1 MNLKELAE
9 LKDYLDTGIRP
20 KSAELFKIR
29 GARVSECFIEPI
41 LGGGGVVVISFSL
54 VFTYE
59 NAGKDIFITE
69 TKSEV
74 ITDEIV
80 LTNRIKSYL
89 LKAMSGKFDLFIER
103 IKPYL

>member
-1 MNLKELAE
+1 MRA
-9 LKDYLDTGIRP
+9 

-29 GARVSECFIEPI
+29 GARVSECFIDPI
-41 LGGGGVVVISFSL
+41 LGDGGVVVIFFSL

-59 NAGKDIFITE
+59 NAGKEIFITE

-74 ITDEIV
+74 TTDEIA
-80 LTNRIKSYL
+80 LTSRLKSYL
-89 LKAMSGKFDLFIER
+89 LKAMRGKFDLFLDR